1 MCTHAH
7 AQIGT
12 FNGFC
17 YVFIE
22 CAHVQSF
29 ALRLPSKMLCVHTI
43 VCLGLGL
50 DEHDGAL
57 FINSTFEQCAM
68 QFAISASATLPH
80 HSLVNEVKFARK
92 RLFGREWGN
101 GKKEIYRI
109 DALTARQNCN
119 RNEFNSTK
127 YFEFFSWSAS
137 FYLSLSVPHSNVL
150 VGSFP
155 IFRNTCLVW
164 GNFKVRNA
172 QLSPPW
178 TFLWFRNDITGDRVR
193 VCVRWLSSIWNDHH
207 EPEHQPTNLSRKT
220 SPNRIFVCAKCIFMA
235 HNRILRV
242 CLYMRMWLHDNSNNN
257 FIFWANL
264 FSHAWMKCFHF
275 SFFSS
280 SPFIPKSI
288 THSCFRKAYRLEW
301 HD

>member
-1 MCTHAH
+1 MFRGLIKRKIRMQSLKSCIQTKNANKC
-7 AQIGT
+7 IT
-12 FNGFC
+12 KS
-17 YVFIE
+17 
-22 CAHVQSF
+22 CAHMHTHRSAHLTDFATYSLNAHTFKSF

-137 FYLSLSVPHSNVL
+137 FYLFLCS
-150 VGSFP
+150 SF
-155 IFRNTCLVW
+155 
-164 GNFKVRNA
+164 
-172 QLSPPW
+172 
-178 TFLWFRNDITGDRVR
+178 
-193 VCVRWLSSIWNDHH
+193 
-207 EPEHQPTNLSRKT
+207 
-220 SPNRIFVCAKCIFMA
+220 
-235 HNRILRV
+235 
-242 CLYMRMWLHDNSNNN
+242 
-257 FIFWANL
+257 
-264 FSHAWMKCFHF
+264 
-275 SFFSS
+275 
-280 SPFIPKSI
+280 
-288 THSCFRKAYRLEW
+288 
-301 HD
+301 